1 MMSDDSALPPDR
13 PSRHLVALLV
23 ALVLGLALVGYRW
36 TSHSQAVPGAAVEE
50 PPPAAASAP
59 SPSPEPQA
67 KAVPSPRPEQ
77 QAQAAL
83 VALTEQLA
91 ARLARQ
97 PQDGEGWAMLGRSQ
111 LALGR
116 TADAVQAFDR
126 ALVLRPRDADLLAD
140 QADALGMAQGF
151 RLEGAPMRRVQQALA
166 IDPTHI
172 KALTL
177 AGTHAL
183 QQHDEAGAVRYWE
196 RAVRAA
202 APDDERRP
210 QLLQALAGVR
220 ARAASRPAAP

>member
-1 MMSDDSALPPDR
+1 MADDATPPPDR
-13 PSRHLVALLV
+13 PSPRLVALLV
-23 ALVLGLALVGYRW
+23 ALVLGLALMGYRW
-36 TSHSQAVPGAAVEE
+36 TSHPRAGPGAVMEAPSSAAVSA
-50 PPPAAASAP
+50 PAP
-59 SPSPEPQA
+59 SPNPEPQA
-67 KAVPSPRPEQ
+67 GPSPNPEQ

-83 VALTEQLA
+83 IALTEQLA
-91 ARLARQ
+91 ARLASQ

-116 TADAVQAFDR
+116 TADAIQAFDR

-166 IDPTHI
+166 IDPAHI

-183 QQHDEAGAVRYWE
+183 QQHDEAGAVRFWE

-220 ARAASRPAAP
+220 ARVASRPAAP